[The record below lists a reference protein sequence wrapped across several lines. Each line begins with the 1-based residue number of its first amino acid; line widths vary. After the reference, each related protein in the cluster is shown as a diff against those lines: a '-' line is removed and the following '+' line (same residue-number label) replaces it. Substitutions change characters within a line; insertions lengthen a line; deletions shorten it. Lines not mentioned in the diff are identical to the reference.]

1 MVEPIYA
8 FIIFTNQEA
17 FERCQNNLFRNIG
30 GKRNKERKN
39 FELLGDVPVFD
50 EAPEPTN
57 IIWENL
63 EVTKY

>member
-1 MVEPIYA
+1 VIPIYA

-17 FERCQNNLFRNIG
+17 FERCQNFLHQRTD
-30 GKRNKERKN
+30 GKINNKRHPFK
-39 FELLGDVPVFD
+39 LLGDVPVFQ

-63 EVTKY
+63 